1 LFDVRR
7 FGAVVL
13 TLLAIGCALLP
24 SAAQADRWATFEEPQ
39 LWAAANAEA
48 YLRSEPDPRSERLIT
63 VRAGTLLRI
72 LTDEGA
78 WSQVFDPRTRTSAY
92 VRADLLT
99 SADPPSPYVYMT
111 APEFEDPLSTVAIAT
126 ADLPLYVYPSLDPR
140 AQLTKLQA
148 SDRESIV
155 ATQTSDDGT
164 TWYQTADGYYLPADR
179 LFLASDPMGFGGRW
193 LEVSLNGSAHVVA
206 YDGGL
211 PVRSFYAIK
220 GTAKFPTPIGAWSIV
235 RRVYDE
241 TMDSQ
246 TLGIPR
252 NGPGGYYLQHVL
264 YTQYFRGTGE
274 SLHYNW
280 WSAAWGAPGS
290 HGCLGLSLGDS
301 RWLWDWADIGTPVL
315 IHP

>member
-1 LFDVRR
+1 LIDVRR
-7 FGAVVL
+7 LGIVL
-13 TLLAIGCALLP
+13 LSLLAFGSALLP
-24 SAAQADRWATFEEPQ
+24 GVAQADRWAATPEPQ
-39 LWAAANAEA
+39 VWAATNAEA
-48 YLRSEPDPRSERLIT
+48 YLRAEPDLRSERLST
-63 VRAGTLLRI
+63 VRAGTLLRV
-72 LTDEGA
+72 LSEHGA
-78 WSQVFDPRTRTSAY
+78 WEQVFDPRTQLSAY
-92 VRADLLT
+92 VRGDLLMG
-99 SADPPSPYVYMT
+99 AEPPSPYIYMT
-111 APEFEDPLSTVAIAT
+111 PPEFEDPLNTVAIAT
-126 ADLPLYVYPSLDPR
+126 ADLPLYVYPSRDPR
-140 AQLTKLQA
+140 AQLRNLQA
-148 SDRESIV
+148 SDRETIV
-155 ATQTSDDGT
+155 ATQTADDGT
-164 TWYQTADGYYLPADR
+164 IWYRTADGYYLTSDR
-179 LFLASDPMGFGGRW
+179 LFLASDPMAFGGRW
-193 LEVSLNGSAHVVA
+193 LDVTLTGSAHVVA

-220 GTAKFPTPIGAWSIV
+220 GTAAFPTPIGAWSIV

-280 WSAAWGAPGS
+280 WSSAWGAPGS

-301 RWLWDWADIGTPVL
+301 RWLWEWADIGTPVL